1 MNRCAMDR
9 RRFLCSGSALGSV
22 ALASAALGTVTL
34 GTMSRALAAR
44 MDSGYPDK
52 AIQLIIPFAAGG
64 PTDILGRFLSKGMTE
79 ELGQPIVALNRPG
92 AGGNIGT
99 EFVGRAA
106 PDGYT
111 LLLAASSHV
120 INPSIYPDLRYDPVA
135 SFTPISLLASGPFVL
150 TVRTDLAV
158 NSVSELIALA
168 RSKPGSLTYSSAGTG
183 TGNHLASELFKQKT
197 GVNIVHVPYGGAAPA
212 SQAILTGVV
221 DILFNNML
229 SGLPMIRA
237 KQVRALAVTGP
248 ERSPTLPDLPT
259 IAESAVPGFDVQT
272 WYALL
277 APARLSGSIQ
287 TRLNASAGKALSS
300 AEGRKLLDSQGLQGS
315 PFTPQQVNTF
325 LATEQQKWSEV
336 AKLSGAKVD

>member
-1 MNRCAMDR
+1 MSRCAMDR
-9 RRFLCSGSALGSV
+9 RRFLRSGTAFGGI
-22 ALASAALGTVTL
+22 ALASAALGTATV
-34 GTMSRALAAR
+34 GAMRQALAAP

-64 PTDILGRFLSKGMTE
+64 PTDMLGRFLSKGMTE
-79 ELGQPIVALNRPG
+79 DLGQPMVALNRPG

-120 INPSIYPDLRYDPVA
+120 INPSIYPDLHYDPVA
-135 SFTPISLLASGPFVL
+135 TFAPISLLATGPFVL
-150 TVRTDLAV
+150 TVREGLPV

-168 RSKPGSLTYSSAGTG
+168 RSKPGGLTYSSAGTG
-183 TGNHLASELFKQKT
+183 TGNHLAGELFKQKT
-197 GVNIVHVPYGGAAPA
+197 GVNLVHVPYNGAAPA

-248 ERSPTLPDLPT
+248 ARSPALPDVPT

-277 APARLSGSIQ
+277 APAGLSGSIQ
-287 TRLNASAGKALSS
+287 TRLNASASKALSS

-315 PFTPQQVNTF
+315 PLTPQQVSVF
-325 LATEQQKWSEV
+325 LATEQKKWSEV

>member
-1 MNRCAMDR
+1 MDR
-9 RRFLCSGSALGSV
+9 RRFLRSGAALGGV
-22 ALASAALGTVTL
+22 ALTSAALGTATL
-34 GTMSRALAAR
+34 GAMRRALAAP
-44 MDSGYPDK
+44 MDGGYPDK

-79 ELGQPIVALNRPG
+79 DLGQPMVALNRPG

-120 INPSIYPDLRYDPVA
+120 INPSIYPDLHYDPVA

-150 TVRTDLAV
+150 TVRDGLKV

-168 RSKPGSLTYSSAGTG
+168 RSEPGKLTYSSAGTG
-183 TGNHLASELFKQKT
+183 TGI
-197 GVNIVHVPYGGAAPA
+197 NIVHVPYNGAAPA
-212 SQAILTGVV
+212 SQASLTGVV

-248 ERSPTLPDLPT
+248 ARSPALPDVPT

-277 APARLSGSIQ
+277 APAGLNSSIQ
-287 TRLNASAGKALSS
+287 TRLNASAGKALASP
-300 AEGRKLLDSQGLQGS
+300 EGRKLLNSQGLQGS
-315 PFTPQQVNTF
+315 PFTPQQVGAF
-325 LATEQQKWSEV
+325 LASEQKKWSEV